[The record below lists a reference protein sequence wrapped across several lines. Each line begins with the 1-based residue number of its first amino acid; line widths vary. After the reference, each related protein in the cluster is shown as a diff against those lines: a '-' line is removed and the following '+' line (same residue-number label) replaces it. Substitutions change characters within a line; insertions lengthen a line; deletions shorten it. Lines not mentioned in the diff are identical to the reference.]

1 MVRFLVVLLG
11 LLILSGGAADAQQR
25 PEEASY
31 VASSRGRVFYSTGCD
46 AWRSL
51 APANLVWFRS
61 AAEAT
66 AAGYAPSTS
75 AGCGVGGSAAAS
87 RSAAPAGVSPADSLC
102 VLARVTDG
110 DTVVCEGGR
119 RVRLLL
125 IDTPEMDQ
133 GPYGRHARQHLIS
146 LVPPRSILRMEFDVQ
161 REDRYR
167 RTLAYLYAE
176 DGRMINEE
184 LARAGYALVSVY
196 PPNVK
201 HLERIRA
208 AVEAAR
214 AARAGLWDTS
224 SAFECAPA
232 DHRRDRCE

>member
-1 MVRFLVVLLG
+1 MVRFLIVVLG
-11 LLILSGGAADAQQR
+11 LLLFGAGTADAQTR
-25 PEEASY
+25 LEEASY
-31 VASSRGRVFYSTGCD
+31 VASSRGRIFYSTRCD
-46 AWRSL
+46 AWRGL

-66 AAGYAPSTS
+66 AAGYTPSTS
-75 AGCGVGGSAAAS
+75 AGCGVSGSAAAS
-87 RSAAPAGVSPADSLC
+87 RSAAAAGVYPADSVC

-133 GPYGRHARQHLIS
+133 GPYGRRARQHLIS
-146 LVPPRSILRMEFDVQ
+146 LVAPRSSLRMEFDIQ

-184 LARAGYALVSVY
+184 MARAGYALLSVY

-201 HLERIRA
+201 YVERIRS

-214 AARAGLWDTS
+214 AARAGLWETS

-232 DHRRDRCE
+232 DHRRNRCE